1 MDKNLLELYSD
12 YLLSSFG
19 PTTAT
24 GLSALLEG
32 QVSHDQVT
40 RFLSGDAYTSKTLWQ
55 QVKPMLRS
63 VERDEGVLIF
73 DDTIQAKPHT
83 DENELICWHFD
94 HTQNRSVKGIN
105 LLNCVYQIDDLTIPV
120 AFELVRKPIIFS
132 DPKTGQI
139 KRKSEVTKNESLRSM
154 LSSCQHNQIK
164 YRYILADSWFSAKD
178 NLTFIRHRL
187 DKHFIVALKANRMV
201 ALSKEAKLQ
210 GRFTRIDALSWSE
223 EVAQLGWIKGLDFPV
238 LLHRQVFTNK
248 DGSTGTLYLACSD
261 LDRQALCIETIYQK
275 RWKVECFHKTLKS
288 DAALAKSPTKRV
300 RTQSNHVFMALYA
313 AFRIECLRIRHHMKH
328 FALRA
333 QLYRKAIRTAFD
345 ELQKL
350 KTAQHQLLSC
360 WALLSMIFVCQAIP
374 SSLIF
379 SKSS

>member
-1 MDKNLLELYSD
+1 MDKNLLDLYSD

-40 RFLSGDAYTSKTLWQ
+40 RFLSQETYTSKTLWQ

-94 HTQNRSVKGIN
+94 HSQNRSVKGIN
-105 LLNCVYQIDDLTIPV
+105 LLNCVYDLTIPV
-120 AFELVRKPIIFS
+120 AFELVRKPLVFS
-132 DPKTGQI
+132 DPETGQA
-139 KRKSEVTKNESLRSM
+139 KQKSEVTKNELLRSR
-154 LSSCQHNQIK
+154 LHTCQHNQIK
-164 YRYILADSWFSAKD
+164 YRYVLADSWFSAKE

-187 DKHFIVALKANRMV
+187 DKHFIVALKANRTV

-223 EVAQLGWIKGLDFPV
+223 EEPQLGWIKGLDFPV

-248 DGSTGTLYLACSD
+248 DDSTGTLYLACSD
-261 LDRQALCIETIYQK
+261 LNRQALCIDTIYQTVESRMLPQNPQVRCRFGQIAHQARPYPEQSCLHGLVCCFSNRVSARPSPHEALCLESSTLYESHSNRFRRTTK
-275 RWKVECFHKTLKS
+275 TQDCVTSVSKYTNKKVPGVKIINV
-288 DAALAKSPTKRV
+288 A
-300 RTQSNHVFMALYA
+300 
-313 AFRIECLRIRHHMKH
+313 
-328 FALRA
+328 
-333 QLYRKAIRTAFD
+333 
-345 ELQKL
+345 
-350 KTAQHQLLSC
+350 
-360 WALLSMIFVCQAIP
+360 
-374 SSLIF
+374 
-379 SKSS
+379 SKPENNLFT